1 MILSRAVH
9 LRRSHSSSKPRVP
22 EFRLGE
28 FEQRRLNIDLESAS
42 MNVGLD
48 GWFYLAS
55 NQMNTV
61 NHLGMI
67 RSSDRVCLG
76 GGELNEDGGMPGS
89 NHCGTGARRTGCA
102 VYRALVHST

>member
-28 FEQRRLNIDLESAS
+28 FEQQRLNIDFESAS

-48 GWFYLAS
+48 GRFHLAS
-55 NQMNTV
+55 DQTNAV
-61 NHLGMI
+61 NNFGTI
-67 RSSDRVCLG
+67 
-76 GGELNEDGGMPGS
+76 ELILVE
-89 NHCGTGARRTGCA
+89 GT
-102 VYRALVHST
+102 